1 MIYLTELNIILK
13 MLTEVKRTYEQS
25 EKILQRENI
34 NNATNR
40 SMTEMEL
47 KSTRTEL
54 KIHCR
59 SSIAD

>member
-1 MIYLTELNIILK
+1 